1 MPRLKPLKKEEAPE
15 EARAQIEAADRVF
28 GIQSISAGI
37 QARCPSILKAS
48 KALGQAPSI
57 SNTLSA
63 ELRHLVCMRA
73 AQIVMCPF

>member
-1 MPRLKPLKKEEAPE
+1 MPRLKALKKEEAPE
-15 EARAQIEAADRVF
+15 AARTHIEAADSVF

-37 QARCPSILKAS
+37 QARCPSILEAS
-48 KALGQAPSI
+48 RALGQAPAK
-57 SNTLSA
+57 SNTLPT